1 MQKKV
6 TKRILVVLVALL
18 VFVASVLG
26 LLQLGVVYTERS
38 WVHFKPD
45 YEKIDLSEILYKA
58 ELTEEDYQTLYK
70 QTGLTKIGVD
80 GLLSR
85 GRIQKI
91 LHIQDYFFREHE
103 IYGDHFAPFTYIEK
117 TKGHAPFAAL
127 QDGDIIV
134 SATTRVSWFRY
145 GHAALVVDG
154 ENGIIVEAFSPGSD
168 SSLNYITTFDY
179 LANFLILRP
188 KVDVEVKQQVVQF
201 AKEELVGIP
210 YRMTTGVFSKKF
222 NEEEM
227 TGSQCAHLV
236 WYAYKKFG
244 VDLDSTGG
252 GVVKPQDMANS
263 ERVEV
268 VQAFGFDLE
277 KLWK

>member
-1 MQKKV
+1 MRKNTK
-6 TKRILVVLVALL
+6 KRIAIVLVALL
-18 VFVASVLG
+18 LFVASVLG
-26 LLQLGVVYTERS
+26 ALQLGVVYTERS
-38 WVHFKPD
+38 WTHFKPD
-45 YEKIDLSEILYKA
+45 YEKIEISEILYKT
-58 ELTEEDYQTLYK
+58 ELSEEDYQTLYK

-80 GLLSR
+80 GLLAE
-85 GRIQKI
+85 GRRQKI
-91 LHIQDYFFREHE
+91 ISIQEYFFKEHE

-154 ENGIIVEAFSPGSD
+154 RQGIIAEAFSPGSE
-168 SSLNYITTFDY
+168 SSLNSVTTFDY

-188 KVDVEVKQQVVQF
+188 KVDAEVKQRVVQF

-222 NEEEM
+222 NEDSL

-263 ERVEV
+263 EHVEV